1 MAEKR
6 SIGLQSLKI
15 GDIASDGGMGNTLSV
30 LGVTYKDSCELTQ
43 EDPEITN
50 IECEESD
57 DPVETIEVIGA
68 RTLKW
73 SIMDYNPQT
82 LVKVLGG
89 EVTGTGT
96 EVDPYIWNAPSSSP
110 SIEKSIEL
118 VSKSG
123 VKFQIPRAK
132 IMAKLNAKIVKNGVA
147 LVDITAKVLT
157 PTKSGVA
164 PIMITQV

>member
-6 SIGLQSLKI
+6 SIGLTSLKI
-15 GDIASDGGMGNTLSV
+15 GDIAVDGGMGTVLAA

-43 EDPEITN
+43 DDPDITD

-57 DPVETIEVIGA
+57 DPVESIETLGA

-73 SIMDYNPQT
+73 SIMDFSPQT
-82 LVKVLGG
+82 IVKVLGG
-89 EVTGTGT
+89 TVTGSGT
-96 EVDPYIWNAPSSSP
+96 ELDPYVWNAPSISP
-110 SIEKSIEL
+110 AIEKSIEL

-147 LVDITAKVLT
+147 LIDITAKILT
-157 PTKSGVA
+157 PTKSGVS
-164 PIMITQV
+164 PIMISEA